1 MARFAKL
8 DKRLRFEVRAV
19 ADDGHGNEE
28 SGDWTAQ
35 FTVWV
40 KVRELRGGESVIA
53 DRLSGKTPAILTVRD
68 SSETRQII
76 PEWRA
81 VDVNSGA
88 VWNVREDPREADN
101 AGYLDFLAEKGVVT

>member
-1 MARFAKL
+1 MPAGTL
-8 DKRLRFEVRAV
+8 NKRLRFESRAT
-19 ADDGHGNEE
+19 ANDGHGNEVA
-28 SGDWTAQ
+28 GDWLPQ
-35 FTVWV
+35 FTVWAGV
-40 KVRELRGGESVIA
+40 KELRGGESVIA
-53 DRLSGKTPAILTVRD
+53 DRLVGKTPAIVTVRK
-68 SSETRQII
+68 SGWSRQIL